1 MPDTRLNVVI
11 THHFLAHYRR
21 TIYNALCRQ
30 RFPLPHYSFVAGT
43 RTNIPIKTIDA
54 KTAEIDPD
62 RGGLRWKFIK
72 NYWFFKIFL
81 WQTGLMKLAVNRNV
95 DVIIYLGVMYHLST
109 WVSILIA
116 KLTGKRVLMWTHGF
130 LREEKG
136 IKGHIR
142 ALFYKLSDGLLLY
155 GNRAR
160 EILVKR
166 GFDPDKLYVVYNS
179 LDYDLQCA
187 VRNDLSDEVL
197 AGYKRVFA
205 RPRFP
210 TLIYIGRLTSDKRV
224 DMLIQ
229 AAYLLRSRGINVNVL
244 ILGDGPALESL
255 KQYVDSRDMSENV
268 YFYGACYKEEDIG
281 AMISLSDLC
290 VVPGDIG
297 LTCMHSLVYGT
308 PVITH
313 NNPDC
318 SGPEWEAIKPGEN
331 GDLFQYNDVDDLAL
345 VIENWLKRNRPRDEV
360 GRACRPSIDK
370 YYNPHYQI
378 KIINNAVQG
387 TPAGQLNQIQS

>member
-1 MPDTRLNVVI
+1 MSDAGIHVVI

-30 RFPLPHYSFVAGT
+30 QVPFPRYSFVAGT

-54 KTAEIDPD
+54 QTAEIDPNI
-62 RGGLRWKFIK
+62 GGLRWTLVK

-81 WQTGLMKLAVNRNV
+81 WQSGLVKLAVNPNV

-109 WVSILIA
+109 WVSILSA
-116 KLTGKRVLMWTHGF
+116 KLMGKRVLMWTHGY
-130 LREEKG
+130 LREERG
-136 IKGHIR
+136 IKGRIR
-142 ALFYKLSDGLLLY
+142 ELFYRLSDGLLLY

-160 EILVKR
+160 EILLKR

-179 LDYDLQCA
+179 LDYDLQCV
-187 VRNDLSDEVL
+187 VRNGLSDEVL
-197 AGYKRVFA
+197 AGYKRMFA
-205 RPRFP
+205 HPHFP
-210 TLIYIGRLTSDKRV
+210 TLMYIGRLTSDKRV

-229 AAYLLRSRGINVNVL
+229 AAYLLRARGTSVNVL
-244 ILGDGPALESL
+244 IIGEGPALESL
-255 KQYVDSRDMSENV
+255 KQTAGSRNMNEII
-268 YFYGACYKEEDIG
+268 YFYGACYKEEEIG
-281 AMISLSDLC
+281 AMITLSDLC

-313 NNPDC
+313 DNPDC
-318 SGPEWEAIKPGEN
+318 SGPEWEAIKPGGN
-331 GDLFQYNDVDDLAL
+331 GDLFKHNDVEDLAL
-345 VIENWLKRNRPRDEV
+345 VIENWLKRNRPRDEIR
-360 GRACRPSIDK
+360 RACRAMVDK

-378 KIINNAVQG
+378 KIINEAVKG
-387 TPAGQLNQIQS
+387 TPAGKLTQM